1 MRDVDQLVYR
11 NTGYFEKV
19 IPRKIVLK
27 RSLTFEKHAK
37 GPFGSYFETNEDS
50 VIINSNPGILLG
62 PTRNIQG
69 NQIVLDIKSGVI
81 KNVAQFVTYLCPK
94 KLLILC
100 TIGKS
105 AQRASNTNII

>member
-69 NQIVLDIKSGVI
+69 NKIFLDIKSSVI
-81 KNVAQFVTYLCPK
+81 KKCR
-94 KLLILC
+94 
-100 TIGKS
+100 TIRNLPMPQEVINSVHNWEKCS
-105 AQRASNTNII
+105 ARE